1 MNSKLTKQ
9 KDFVYFDWTTPYE
22 PPEFYIAEQQDGYKR
37 WTGKKAEW
45 SGLAYFRHFKQK
57 LSYEPIISHLLTATM
72 PGSVKN
78 QSDTSSFEYK
88 EHVSRPDKFAINH
101 ESQFLS
107 G

>member
-1 MNSKLTKQ
+1 
-9 KDFVYFDWTTPYE
+9 
-22 PPEFYIAEQQDGYKR
+22 
-37 WTGKKAEW
+37 
-45 SGLAYFRHFKQK
+45 
-57 LSYEPIISHLLTATM
+57 M